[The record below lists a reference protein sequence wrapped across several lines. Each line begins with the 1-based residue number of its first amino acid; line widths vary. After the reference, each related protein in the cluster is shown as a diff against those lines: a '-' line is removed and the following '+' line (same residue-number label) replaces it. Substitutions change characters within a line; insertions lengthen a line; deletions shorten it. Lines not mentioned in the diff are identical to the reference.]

1 VQPSIDTKPEKN
13 NYSTNNQESEDQLID
28 LTGTPALRNIDKN
41 SPISIS
47 VTPVDSMVRE
57 EREPPDISFFFNK
70 KRGMTLKVKKDDG
83 DSNNGFNSVT
93 NSNNFNESNRNN
105 DGGNES
111 NSQDTRKTLTTRGQ
125 SVLNRYQLGQQKKNN
140 DQIAAMQQSIV
151 GLKLSKFGNSIDMN
165 NLSPN

>member
-1 VQPSIDTKPEKN
+1 M
-13 NYSTNNQESEDQLID
+13 
-28 LTGTPALRNIDKN
+28 GTPDLRNIDKK

-57 EREPPDISFFFNK
+57 ERELPDGSAYNFFNK

-105 DGGNES
+105 ES

-125 SVLNRYQLGQQKKNN
+125 SILNRYQLGQQKKNN

>member
-1 VQPSIDTKPEKN
+1 
-13 NYSTNNQESEDQLID
+13 
-28 LTGTPALRNIDKN
+28 
-41 SPISIS
+41 
-47 VTPVDSMVRE
+47 MVRE
-57 EREPPDISFFFNK
+57 EREPPEISFFFNK

-105 DGGNES
+105 ES
-111 NSQDTRKTLTTRGQ
+111 NSQDTRKQ
-125 SVLNRYQLGQQKKNN
+125 SILNRHPQGQHKKNN

>member
-1 VQPSIDTKPEKN
+1 MQPSIDTKPEKN

-28 LTGTPALRNIDKN
+28 LTTYNLTGTPDLRNIDKK

-57 EREPPDISFFFNK
+57 EREPPDISFFYNK

-93 NSNNFNESNRNN
+93 NSNNFNESNRNTN
-105 DGGNES
+105 NNNES

-151 GLKLSKFGNSIDMN
+151 GLKFNKE
-165 NLSPN
+165 